1 MGLCEHWAHF
11 SVCVAVEAGPTR
23 TTATTAGAGAGA
35 GAKGVTV
42 TTGAGA
48 AAGGPGGSSPLE
60 PPRPLWALGREAT
73 LREATLQEEG
83 ECDLRKYC
91 FL

>member
-35 GAKGVTV
+35 GARGVTV

-48 AAGGPGGSSPLE
+48 VAGGPGGSSLLE
-60 PPRPLWALGREAT
+60 PPRPLWALGARGNAAGGG
-73 LREATLQEEG
+73 RAR
-83 ECDLRKYC
+83 DLRKYC